1 MTRTHGL
8 IGKFAFAAAIATACA
23 AADAEIINLAN
34 GDKITAAIVSST
46 PESVVAN
53 TVFGQVSIP
62 RSAIA
67 NISPDAAPADANAA
81 DAAPVAQ
88 APAPLRRLSRGGRNR
103 AGAQGQGA
111 GMDYGIPQFHKAEFP
126 RRLAVQSPRRGRFE
140 GDYLH
145 QLFRKPRFRRQKRV
159 GFEQV
164 RVHGLLRLHLRNHRR
179 HYKPHARQIRRGNQI
194 PQGCEQGE

>member
-88 APAPLRRLSRGGRNR
+88 APAPAP
-103 AGAQGQGA
+103 AG
-111 GMDYGIPQFHKAEFP
+111 
-126 RRLAVQSPRRGRFE
+126 
-140 GDYLH
+140 
-145 QLFRKPRFRRQKRV
+145 
-159 GFEQV
+159 
-164 RVHGLLRLHLRNHRR
+164 
-179 HYKPHARQIRRGNQI
+179 
-194 PQGCEQGE
+194 